1 MQQSDL
7 QRSSQPIATL
17 NPFLSDFTICA
28 RVTKITNRSYKNQKG
43 EGIILSL
50 NLLDSHG
57 GEISFT
63 AFNEIATKLKPILR
77 EGNIYY
83 IQSGRIQKPNYS
95 ELKAPYSITANDRT
109 RIIEC
114 EKQNDFIPN
123 FKLNPQKLEVIEIS
137 EPNSLIDLIVVIA
150 KIYNQEE
157 IQTKNGPKNIRK
169 IVLIDDCLCPIEYT
183 IWGDDSNMFE
193 DIVEKSII
201 LIKSTRVIEYSGQKK
216 LTGGTIIKIIS
227 PEIKDISDGISFDL
241 ISKIE
246 DLKIWSEKASLG
258 NYNKYEGKTNCETKI
273 ISSIDNEMLGQGEK
287 ADIFES
293 VVWIRNLSNNQ
304 RLPYYDSCGRDGCK
318 KKVLP
323 DGNNFMFC
331 SKCQTSSASSK
342 AIFLFNLSL
351 CDFSGNKIGSVFGET
366 GEILMGMD
374 ANKVKEIRETDE
386 NEYNHII
393 RNNNNKMFSCII
405 KAKTEEYNGDSNVK
419 LSILKI
425 EEVDWVKEG
434 NRIVSMLNEMA

>member
-137 EPNSLIDLIVVIA
+137 
-150 KIYNQEE
+150 
-157 IQTKNGPKNIRK
+157 
-169 IVLIDDCLCPIEYT
+169 VL
-183 IWGDDSNMFE
+183 
-193 DIVEKSII
+193 SII
-201 LIKSTRVIEYSGQKK
+201 
-216 LTGGTIIKIIS
+216 
-227 PEIKDISDGISFDL
+227 
-241 ISKIE
+241 
-246 DLKIWSEKASLG
+246 
-258 NYNKYEGKTNCETKI
+258 C
-273 ISSIDNEMLGQGEK
+273 
-287 ADIFES
+287 
-293 VVWIRNLSNNQ
+293 
-304 RLPYYDSCGRDGCK
+304 
-318 KKVLP
+318 
-323 DGNNFMFC
+323 
-331 SKCQTSSASSK
+331 
-342 AIFLFNLSL
+342 
-351 CDFSGNKIGSVFGET
+351 
-366 GEILMGMD
+366 
-374 ANKVKEIRETDE
+374 
-386 NEYNHII
+386 
-393 RNNNNKMFSCII
+393 
-405 KAKTEEYNGDSNVK
+405 
-419 LSILKI
+419 
-425 EEVDWVKEG
+425 
-434 NRIVSMLNEMA
+434 